1 MMCHVQLA
9 VEERLG
15 DTESNRALEPDTHAP
30 DGLLG
35 LPATVQEAAR
45 VLSPD
50 AEGHAWWLSLPPGV
64 CLCAAGWLGGP
75 GPRADAGGRTVAR
88 LGREPWP
95 SAPSQVKGARG

>member
-50 AEGHAWWLSLPPGV
+50 AEGHAWRLSLPPRGMPV
-64 CLCAAGWLGGP
+64 CGGLV
-75 GPRADAGGRTVAR
+75 GRARPAC
-88 LGREPWP
+88 
-95 SAPSQVKGARG
+95 